1 LAAGIRFTPNL
12 RRVKKN
18 IAETLPE
25 FSSPCALSSEGSYR
39 VPSAEQS
46 WEGIMAIDFI
56 AGITTFFILATIT
69 LICAYSDAYHS
80 RRRRRRSFVQDPNKM
95 ADANVHLHT
104 RL

>member
-1 LAAGIRFTPNL
+1 
-12 RRVKKN
+12 
-18 IAETLPE
+18 
-25 FSSPCALSSEGSYR
+25 
-39 VPSAEQS
+39 
-46 WEGIMAIDFI
+46 MAIDFI
-56 AGITTFFILATIT
+56 AGITTFFILAAIT